1 MRENPRLGWR
11 LVVAATLATVGVV
24 GESGLRAMGSRGEE
38 GLRYLDFLP
47 LGPAVAAVK
56 GDSLEEESVI
66 VPLPK
71 KVEEG

>member
-1 MRENPRLGWR
+1 MRENPRLGWH

-47 LGPAVAAVK
+47 PGPAAAAVK